1 MPNNIIEVDKISENP
16 LDRVHPKMKE
26 LINDDETSY
35 DIHCHIMNFESVPK
49 KYGFMKL
56 PTEYQAKHNMVDKI
70 EDILHILKKDTETD
84 FASNIA
90 YFLDFGNQK
99 SIKEVADKLISY
111 YPEKT
116 IFTPLMMDM
125 EWGWESKPFVP
136 YDKQIENMQNLR
148 NNVFPDKI
156 LPFIAI
162 DPNNPNVFEIF
173 SNALINS
180 GGFFGVKIYPALGYL
195 PSDNNLMKI
204 FEVCE
209 KKNIPV
215 TTHCGGNS
223 IHTTKQ
229 FIRVQGQEIDTNG
242 ELEPIDKTFTH
253 LNPFASKKIGEFFN
267 DPKNW
272 ESVLY
277 SFPKLKLNFA
287 HFAGGDEWEK
297 MKNNETSQVAR
308 IFDFMAKYDNVFA
321 DVSSLISNR
330 TIYNLIRKK
339 IEDNEKIR
347 SRTLYGS
354 DFYMVTTAG
363 NFRLMKADF
372 IAAMGDDIMQQ
383 ISKINP
389 KQFLFSKPYSNTI
402 S

>member
-1 MPNNIIEVDKISENP
+1 M
-16 LDRVHPKMKE
+16 
-26 LINDDETSY
+26 
-35 DIHCHIMNFESVPK
+35 
-49 KYGFMKL
+49 
-56 PTEYQAKHNMVDKI
+56 
-70 EDILHILKKDTETD
+70 
-84 FASNIA
+84 
-90 YFLDFGNQK
+90 
-99 SIKEVADKLISY
+99 
-111 YPEKT
+111 
-116 IFTPLMMDM
+116 
-125 EWGWESKPFVP
+125 
-136 YDKQIENMQNLR
+136 LR
-148 NNVFPDKI
+148 
-156 LPFIAI
+156 
-162 DPNNPNVFEIF
+162 
-173 SNALINS
+173 
-180 GGFFGVKIYPALGYL
+180 
-195 PSDNNLMKI
+195 
-204 FEVCE
+204 
-209 KKNIPV
+209 
-215 TTHCGGNS
+215 
-223 IHTTKQ
+223 
-229 FIRVQGQEIDTNG
+229 
-242 ELEPIDKTFTH
+242 
-253 LNPFASKKIGEFFN
+253 KKIGEFFN